1 MRLNVLMQA
10 YLRNAQVQAVQS
22 RPLTPRMQALLA
34 EGVVGRH
41 GLWVWR
47 RKALESAPAVHPTF
61 PDATGYECFANKV
74 HVSDFV
80 GNLDEEPWERRLPLK
95 EQVGY
100 GLRLALELQ
109 RVLPAEKLFTTILG
123 CSNACTLR
131 FHLTRP
137 GERWLGE
144 NLENYPRNALLE
156 LGNQDDVRGWAAH
169 PP

>member
-10 YLRNAQVQAVQS
+10 YLRNAQVQAVRS
-22 RPLTPRMQALLA
+22 RPLTLRMQALLD

-41 GLWVWR
+41 GVWVWR
-47 RKALESAPAVHPTF
+47 RQALEVAPAIQPDF
-61 PDATGYECFANKV
+61 PDATGYECFTNKV

-80 GNLDEEPWERRLPLK
+80 GSFEEAPWERRLPLK

-109 RVLPAEKLFTTILG
+109 RVLPAEERFTIILG
-123 CSNACTLR
+123 CSNTCTLR
-131 FHLTRP
+131 FHLSRP

-144 NLENYPRNALLE
+144 DLESYPRDALLE
-156 LGNQDDVRGWAAH
+156 LGNRDDVSGWAAH
-169 PP
+169 PS